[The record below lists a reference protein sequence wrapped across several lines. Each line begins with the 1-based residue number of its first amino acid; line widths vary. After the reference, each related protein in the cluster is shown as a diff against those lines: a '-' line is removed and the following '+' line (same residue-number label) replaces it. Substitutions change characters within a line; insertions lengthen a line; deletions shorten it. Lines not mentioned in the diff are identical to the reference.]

1 MSNFTESRDILK
13 KENENFFDIDF
24 KQEKVKTSEK
34 KQDTDFFDFSMKPDK
49 KVLKEEKETLD
60 FESSEDVAP
69 SVDAIESAEEYQ
81 AEIVEVVAEDVIA
94 KASNEVQEEIAE
106 EENSAKSLENIA
118 VEDMQEELDVNND
131 NNDDDVIIETPK
143 YSPATEV
150 TSENQEEVQAE
161 ASVEK
166 SDESSVE
173 IPVEVP
179 TPEVQERVPVE
190 APEDDDVIINVVK
203 WGKVAPES
211 QIKTVEP
218 KKSNLVIDLED
229 GFEIKMCNFRG
240 LSQKEKDSDKNIKK
254 N

>member
-1 MSNFTESRDILK
+1 MLNFTESRDILK
-13 KENENFFDIDF
+13 KDNENFFDIDF

-34 KQDTDFFDFSMKPDK
+34 KQNADFFDFSMKPDK
-49 KVLKEEKETLD
+49 KVLEEETFD
-60 FESSEDVAP
+60 FETSEDVAP
-69 SVDAIESAEEYQ
+69 SVGGAESAEENQ
-81 AEIVEVVAEDVIA
+81 AEIIEEVAEDVIA
-94 KASNEVQEEIAE
+94 ESSKEVQDEIAE
-106 EENSAKSLENIA
+106 EENSAEDIENIA
-118 VEDMQEELDVNND
+118 VEDIQEELDVNND

-143 YSPATEV
+143 HSPATEV

-161 ASVEK
+161 ASVKK

-173 IPVEVP
+173 I
-179 TPEVQERVPVE
+179 PVE

-203 WGKVAPES
+203 WGNIAPES
-211 QIKTVEP
+211 QVKTVEP

>member
-24 KQEKVKTSEK
+24 KQEKVKTSDE

-60 FESSEDVAP
+60 FEASEDVAP

-94 KASNEVQEEIAE
+94 KSSNEVQEEIAE
-106 EENSAKSLENIA
+106 EENSAESLENIA

-173 IPVEVP
+173 IPL
-179 TPEVQERVPVE
+179 E

-211 QIKTVEP
+211 QVKTVEP